1 MAKGKKYTEAKN
13 KVDAMKVYP
22 VADAVSLLKEVSY
35 TKFTASVEIAIKT
48 NANPK
53 YNDQMIRSTI
63 VLPHGTGKKV
73 VIAAFVDDDKRDDAK
88 KAGADIVGNEEL
100 IKDIKDGN
108 IKFDVLITEP
118 TMMRN
123 LAPIAKI
130 LGPKGLMPSPK
141 AGTVS
146 PNIKSTIEQIKKG
159 RVAFKLDKTG
169 NIHALI
175 GKMTFDNDKIAENVE
190 AIIKAVIDNKPTGVK
205 GKLIKK
211 AVISSTM
218 SPGIQVEVQQ

>member
-1 MAKGKKYTEAKN
+1 
-13 KVDAMKVYP
+13 MKVYP